1 MSLQD
6 QLKQLNAHPND
17 DVANWAADAF
27 DYQEKFQSGELSA
40 DEYNELVDDLKDSSA
55 ISAAASDL
63 QTQELMYT
71 VIEGLIALS
80 SVA

>member
-6 QLKQLNAHPND
+6 QIKQLNAHAD
-17 DVANWAADAF
+17 DGIANWAADAY
-27 DYQEKFQSGELSA
+27 DYQFQAGELSA
-40 DEYNELVDDLKDSSA
+40 EEYNELVDDLKDSSA

-63 QTQELMYT
+63 QAQELMYQ

>member
-6 QLKQLNAHPND
+6 QLQQLNNHPSD
-17 DVANWAADAF
+17 VVANWAADAY
-27 DYQEKFQSGELSA
+27 DYQQKFQAGELSA
-40 DEYNELVDDLKDSSA
+40 EEYNELVDDLKDSSA
-55 ISAAASDL
+55 ISEAAGDL
-63 QTQELMYT
+63 QTQELMYA

>member
-6 QLKQLNAHPND
+6 QLKQLNDNPSD
-17 DVANWAADAF
+17 DVANWAADAY
-27 DYQEKFQSGELSA
+27 DYQQKFQAGELSA
-40 DEYNELVDDLKDSSA
+40 EEYNELVDDLKDSSA

-63 QTQELMYT
+63 QAQELMYQ